1 MTALIRKDS
10 RVAEMLDWLEGP
22 WTARRP
28 ASSPMRVE
36 DYLRDGTYLVRAELP
51 GLDPEHDI
59 DVTVSR
65 GVLTIHAER
74 HDEPAGRQHS
84 EFRYGTFSR
93 SVTLPPGADE
103 QQIDAVYSHGI
114 LEVAVHLAD
123 QSARPAAR
131 TIPVQQDQHIKPS

>member
-1 MTALIRKDS
+1 MSALIRKDS

-65 GVLTIHAER
+65 GVLTITAER
-74 HDEPAGRQHS
+74 HDEPA
-84 EFRYGTFSR
+84 
-93 SVTLPPGADE
+93 
-103 QQIDAVYSHGI
+103 
-114 LEVAVHLAD
+114 
-123 QSARPAAR
+123 AAAF
-131 TIPVQQDQHIKPS
+131 